1 MYWPGNHGTWH
12 RRQMK
17 IHWCGTVKSSNEFPN
32 YQCHC
37 AQYIYM
43 RLHNKQDSPISVLH
57 HTYSVLLSTIAPA
70 TCSIMRATQVTS
82 PDRKTSDKPF
92 YLMDS
97 ERRFQKACQQIVQLQ
112 QKMGD
117 LQFRY
122 HKAWRQ
128 NHRSFRYSLRLQIA
142 VVEGLINMYYNYAH
156 SKAYTIADLRRQLF
170 GEHVQIITSDTSDS
184 E

>member
-1 MYWPGNHGTWH
+1 
-12 RRQMK
+12 
-17 IHWCGTVKSSNEFPN
+17 
-32 YQCHC
+32 
-37 AQYIYM
+37 M
-43 RLHNKQDSPISVLH
+43 RSRNKQKRPTSVLYH
-57 HTYSVLLSTIAPA
+57 NYSVILSTIAPA
-70 TCSIMRATQVTS
+70 TKMRATQVTS

-122 HKAWRQ
+122 NKAWRQ
-128 NHRSFRYSLRLQIA
+128 NHRSFRYSLRLRMA

-156 SKAYTIADLRRQLF
+156 TKAYTIADLRRQLF
-170 GEHVQIITSDTSDS
+170 GENVHIITDDTSDS